1 MRVITMAT
9 PSYINWLY
17 HFLSS
22 VNSEVVVY
30 RINFSDKQKRI
41 IESEFPKVLFRDYET
56 ELISHEKWNPLNK
69 VFKVTYLKGLFCKMA
84 FEEFQEKI
92 LWSDCTEL
100 ILGDLNDFEDRF
112 GTNGFRINRGGEGKK
127 KTFAALFGLFGK
139 REINKFYELCQEN
152 KDEWFSDQ
160 LALGSL
166 DLKEINQGNWISF
179 NYAEDA
185 KSWSDRGVK
194 GSGKTTAEDYSFT
207 EDKYIEC
214 LSLLDAFYKRDFD
227 KFMEKLK
234 IPTILVHTD
243 DHSWCYVTSTKK
255 VAELLK
261 DYFDFEFVYRA
272 DKQKEIIRN
281 SDPDL
286 VWARCSS
293 LRNRKLLGVRPD
305 LARKSYA
312 SITTGGELLDN
323 RVSRNIPNLREAG
336 VIIQNKDSATLC
348 NYYMNKSN
356 FTKPIFLLPN
366 GCDVDLFKPVKKEKF
381 IVGWNGRA
389 GTSEERRI
397 KGYDFY
403 KKSVEILGYEFL
415 EIGGKVKIP
424 FEELPGFYD
433 QISVL
438 VLPSNI
444 EGCSNTINEALA
456 SGVPVL
462 VYKEGWHG
470 EVMKEVEDGILWIG
484 RNITEI
490 TQKLKYLHDHPK
502 FLKKMAQNARLFAEK
517 HSWDNMAPI
526 YRETFNDMIKHSKT
540 LPEITEIPPK
550 ISWGHPP
557 RKRSFIRVE
566 ALQKCNLG
574 KLERNGPTIW
584 FEKGMTRRVPYYDQ
598 CKIIIDQH
606 IEGRFLKIIN

>member
-1 MRVITMAT
+1 MCT

-30 RINFSDKQKRI
+30 RINFSGKQKRI
-41 IESEFPKVLFRDYET
+41 LEKEFPNVLFRDHET
-56 ELISHEKWNPLNK
+56 ELIPHEKWNPLNK
-69 VFKVTYLKGLFCKMA
+69 VFKVTYLKGLFCKKA

-100 ILGDLNDFEDRF
+100 ILGDLNDFEDKF
-112 GTNGFRINRGGEGKK
+112 GPNGFRINRGGSGKK
-127 KTFAALFGLFGK
+127 KTFAALFGLYGK
-139 REINKFYELCQEN
+139 REINKYYDLCQEN

-166 DLKEINQGNWISF
+166 DLKEINQNDWISF
-179 NYAEDA
+179 DYDETAS
-185 KSWSDRGVK
+185 SWSDRGKK
-194 GSGKTTAEDYSFT
+194 GSGKTTAEDYDFT
-207 EDKYIEC
+207 ENKYI
-214 LSLLDAFYKRDFD
+214 D
-227 KFMEKLK
+227 KLVDYIVDYRSRFELFMQKLK

-243 DHSWCYVTSTKK
+243 DYSWCYVNSTRKI
-255 VAELLK
+255 ANLLK
-261 DYFDFEFVYRA
+261 DYFDFQFVYSA

-293 LRNRKLLGVRPD
+293 LRNRKLLGIRPD
-305 LARKSYA
+305 LARKSFA

-323 RVSRNIPNLREAG
+323 RVSRNISNLSEAG

-348 NYYMNKSN
+348 KYYMNKSKM
-356 FTKPIFLLPN
+356 KPIFLLPN
-366 GCDVDLFKPVKKEKF
+366 GCDVELFKPVEKNKF
-381 IVGWNGRA
+381 VVGFNGRS
-389 GTSEERRI
+389 GTPEERRI

-403 KKSVEILGYEFL
+403 KKSVEILEYEFL

-438 VLPSNI
+438 VLPSNV

-462 VYKEGWHG
+462 AYKEGWHG
-470 EVMKEVEDGILWIG
+470 EVMKEFKDGIIWIG

-490 TQKLKYLHDHPK
+490 TEKLKYLYHNPK
-502 FLKKMAQNARLFAEK
+502 MLKKLSDNARAFAVR
-517 HSWDNMAPI
+517 HSWESMVPLYI
-526 YRETFNDMIKHSKT
+526 ETFNDMIKHSKS
-540 LPEITEIPPK
+540 LPEIIEIPPK
-550 ISWGHPP
+550 ISWGNPS
-557 RKRSFIRVE
+557 KRSFIRVE

-584 FEKGMTRRVPYYDQ
+584 FEKGMIRRVPYYDK

-606 IEGRFLKIIN
+606 VDGRFLKILN